1 VTSNLENLF
10 RSAVALERRW
20 REHEFEFCFIGGI
33 AVQRWGEPRNTRDL
47 DLTLMTGFGQEQP
60 FLDAVLDEL
69 APRRPDAREF
79 ALLNRVLLVRDEFGV
94 PIDISLG
101 AMPFEERTVRRSS
114 SWFIDETNSITTCS
128 ASDLIVHKAFASRV
142 TDWHDIRGIIVR
154 SQQQLDWKT
163 IEYELAPLAELKASP
178 EILSRLNDLRAEL
191 S

>member
-1 VTSNLENLF
+1 
-10 RSAVALERRW
+10 VALERRW
-20 REHEFEFCFIGGI
+20 REHKFDFCFIGGI

-47 DLTLMTGFGQEQP
+47 DLTLMTEFGQEQP

-69 APRRPDAREF
+69 RPRRPDAREF
-79 ALLNRVLLVRDEFGV
+79 ALLNRVLLVSDEFGV

-101 AMPFEERTVRRSS
+101 AMPFEERTVQRSS
-114 SWFIDETNSITTCS
+114 SWFIDETDSITTCS
-128 ASDLIVHKAFASRV
+128 ASDLVVHKAFAARA

-163 IEYELAPLAELKASP
+163 IEYELTPLAELKALP